1 MTTPSKKYENGHH
14 PNSRPKSTAK
24 HPWQK
29 LNKSLPKFSQKGRS
43 EGKLNKYLNNSI

>member
-1 MTTPSKKYENGHH
+1 MKEKKYENGHH

-29 LNKSLPKFSQKGRS
+29 LNKSLPKFSQKRRS
-43 EGKLNKYLNNSI
+43 EGKIKKHTDILNN